1 MKGCNR
7 KILEGCSL
15 FEELP
20 SGKPHEELKLL
31 FFTVRPGVIS
41 PLRDYL
47 PMCGYLSVVPTWGQA
62 LLASSGQSPGVRVST
77 SLYSGL
83 CFAAE
88 DYPAPCVHSHS
99 EEGGPGVSFHSSLLV
114 FEVALRKCPREPGG
128 SGGC

>member
-31 FFTVRPGVIS
+31 FFTMRPGVIS

-47 PMCGYLSVVPTWGQA
+47 PMCGYLSVVPTWGQV

-88 DYPAPCVHSHS
+88 DYPAPCVHSAEH
-99 EEGGPGVSFHSSLLV
+99 ERHCFTFRTTTACILIEMFFLIFPFPAHV
-114 FEVALRKCPREPGG
+114 
-128 SGGC
+128 